1 MRVTKRSGRVE
12 DVKFD
17 NVTNR
22 ISKLTEGLSNSVD
35 VTKVAQQV
43 FSSIYDGINTHEID
57 TLSAEICIGMI
68 TSDPDYEILA
78 TRITAS
84 NIQKR
89 AANNFHIAMRKLHKA
104 GIVTHEVLEVSSKVK
119 DDIKPERDYDFG
131 YFGLKT
137 LEKGYL
143 QKIDGEIIETPQYM
157 YMRVAI
163 GIHGHDT
170 ERVLETYDALSKGLF
185 IHATPTL
192 FNAGT
197 PRPQMSSCFVAG
209 TAVFTTNRGP
219 VPIEEVCIGDNV
231 VTHTGSIKPVL
242 QTHKNLLGD
251 RTLFDV
257 KIYKTPG
264 FQVTGNHRFWSITKE
279 QLHWKD
285 EPQWNSIEHL
295 RVGDWISIPKTK
307 LNTVYEILDMYELL
321 KDENGT
327 EHWTY
332 SFEFDGTKM
341 RRLTHF
347 TSEYRPNGIT
357 LKGEWFE
364 RYIKVDEDF
373 AWFIGSWYGD
383 GCITYQRSSA
393 KSKRTPTHRGIS
405 FAQNPNNTTFIEK
418 IEKIGCKYLGVHAC
432 ISKSKKRNCLSISF
446 NNSAIGNAFN
456 ILFGRWSSGKFLW
469 PNMYSWNRNMVSAFI
484 GGLVSTDGCC
494 TLRGNVTVQLTNQPL
509 IKSIFHLSRSVGLDT
524 SLTVGSKPYKDR
536 KQYIGRIQFPWI
548 PEIMK
553 WVYKHYDD
561 NRLYK
566 SERANTTLEIDGKIF
581 LRINAKTRVKDNL
594 PEFVYTLGVK
604 DDHSYT
610 VQGVIAEN
618 CFLIANKEDSI
629 DGIYDTVKE
638 CARIS
643 KWAGG
648 IGLHIHDVRANKSH
662 IRGTNG
668 TSDGIIPM
676 LRVYNSTA
684 RYVNQAGRRKGSIAV
699 YLEPWHAD
707 ILDFLEIR
715 LNQGDEEA
723 RCRDLFSAMWIP
735 DLFMKRVESGGNWS
749 LFCPDQAKGLSDVYG
764 KEFEDLY
771 EKYEAEGLARK
782 VVPASEVWKAI
793 IKSQSETG
801 TPYMLYKDA
810 CNEKSNHKHVG
821 TIKSSNLCVAP
832 ETKILTSKGQQIISE
847 LVDQDVEVWNGD
859 EFSNVTIRQTGKN
872 QKLLTVKTSKGLE
885 LRCTPYHKFWIV
897 GHNEPIEAQNLE
909 KGMKIIK
916 HSLPVINHNTENM
929 KYAYTHGLFCADG
942 TTSSHGN
949 PKRCLFKA
957 KNNGFCMRHQKNLK
971 DYEEDDDGTC
981 QANSYSEQKFLDLY
995 HVKKKL
1001 MKFIDYD
1008 YASNNDAC
1016 NKIRLRLPKDIDEKY
1031 TVPTECSLE
1040 SKLEWFAGLIDGD
1053 GCVTKHQG
1061 GRGISI
1067 QIGSIHYNFLN
1078 DVLLM
1083 LQTIGVNSRINLS
1096 RNESIKELPG
1106 GSYTCKKLWRLLI
1119 PSGGVELLKTLGL
1132 NTRRVNINTENLP
1145 NRQALHF
1152 DKIVSVEDLGETS
1165 DTFCFNEPLKHR
1177 GIFNGILTGNCT
1189 EILEYTDKDET
1200 AVCNLASI
1208 ALPKYVDVEK
1218 KEFNH
1223 EELHRVTKMVTRNLN
1238 KVIDKNFY
1246 PTENGERSNM
1256 RHRPIGIGV
1265 QGLADVF
1272 IMLRMSFGSEESRK
1286 LNRDIFETIYHA
1298 SLESSCELAE
1308 MYGTYETFKGSP
1320 FSQGILQFDM
1330 WDRDPKFSGRYDWN
1344 AMREL
1349 VKKGTRNS
1357 LLLAPMPTA
1366 STSQILGNNE
1376 CFEPYTTNIY
1386 LRRTLAGEFVVVN
1399 KHLVNDLKERGLWSK
1414 EMKDLMVKAN
1424 GSVQNIIDI
1433 PDDLKEL
1440 YKTVWEMSQKTII
1453 DMAADRGVYIDQSQS
1468 MNLFVESPTLS
1479 KLSSMHMY
1487 AWKTG
1492 LKTGMYYLR
1501 SKAKARPIQFSL
1513 EAECAMCSA

>member
-1 MRVTKRSGRVE
+1 MRVIKRSGRVE

-22 ISKLTEGLSNSVD
+22 ISKLTEGLSETVD
-35 VTKVAQQV
+35 VTKIAQQV
-43 FSSIYDGINTHEID
+43 FSSIYDGIKTPEID

-119 DDIKPERDYDFG
+119 DDIKPERDFEFG

-143 QKIDGEIIETPQYM
+143 QKIDGEIIETPQYL

-163 GIHGHDT
+163 GIHGHDIDH
-170 ERVLETYDALSKGLF
+170 VLETYDALSKGLF

-197 PRPQMSSCFVAG
+197 PRPQMSSCF
-209 TAVFTTNRGP
+209 
-219 VPIEEVCIGDNV
+219 
-231 VTHTGSIKPVL
+231 
-242 QTHKNLLGD
+242 
-251 RTLFDV
+251 
-257 KIYKTPG
+257 
-264 FQVTGNHRFWSITKE
+264 
-279 QLHWKD
+279 
-285 EPQWNSIEHL
+285 
-295 RVGDWISIPKTK
+295 
-307 LNTVYEILDMYELL
+307 
-321 KDENGT
+321 
-327 EHWTY
+327 
-332 SFEFDGTKM
+332 
-341 RRLTHF
+341 
-347 TSEYRPNGIT
+347 
-357 LKGEWFE
+357 
-364 RYIKVDEDF
+364 
-373 AWFIGSWYGD
+373 
-383 GCITYQRSSA
+383 
-393 KSKRTPTHRGIS
+393 
-405 FAQNPNNTTFIEK
+405 
-418 IEKIGCKYLGVHAC
+418 
-432 ISKSKKRNCLSISF
+432 
-446 NNSAIGNAFN
+446 
-456 ILFGRWSSGKFLW
+456 
-469 PNMYSWNRNMVSAFI
+469 
-484 GGLVSTDGCC
+484 
-494 TLRGNVTVQLTNQPL
+494 
-509 IKSIFHLSRSVGLDT
+509 
-524 SLTVGSKPYKDR
+524 
-536 KQYIGRIQFPWI
+536 
-548 PEIMK
+548 
-553 WVYKHYDD
+553 
-561 NRLYK
+561 
-566 SERANTTLEIDGKIF
+566 
-581 LRINAKTRVKDNL
+581 
-594 PEFVYTLGVK
+594 
-604 DDHSYT
+604 
-610 VQGVIAEN
+610 
-618 CFLIANKEDSI
+618 LIANKEDSI

-648 IGLHIHDVRANKSH
+648 IGLHVHDVRANKSH

-676 LRVYNSTA
+676 LRVYNTTA

-715 LNQGDEEA
+715 LNQGDEDA

-735 DLFMKRVESGGNWS
+735 DLFMKRVESDGNWS
-749 LFCPDQAKGLSDVYG
+749 LFCPDTARGLSDVYG

-771 EKYEAEGLARK
+771 EKYEADGLATK
-782 VVPASEVWKAI
+782 VVPASEIWKAI

-810 CNEKSNHKHVG
+810 CNEKSNHKHLG
-821 TIKSSNLCVAP
+821 TIKSSNL
-832 ETKILTSKGQQIISE
+832 
-847 LVDQDVEVWNGD
+847 
-859 EFSNVTIRQTGKN
+859 
-872 QKLLTVKTSKGLE
+872 
-885 LRCTPYHKFWIV
+885 
-897 GHNEPIEAQNLE
+897 
-909 KGMKIIK
+909 
-916 HSLPVINHNTENM
+916 
-929 KYAYTHGLFCADG
+929 
-942 TTSSHGN
+942 
-949 PKRCLFKA
+949 
-957 KNNGFCMRHQKNLK
+957 
-971 DYEEDDDGTC
+971 
-981 QANSYSEQKFLDLY
+981 
-995 HVKKKL
+995 
-1001 MKFIDYD
+1001 
-1008 YASNNDAC
+1008 
-1016 NKIRLRLPKDIDEKY
+1016 
-1031 TVPTECSLE
+1031 
-1040 SKLEWFAGLIDGD
+1040 
-1053 GCVTKHQG
+1053 
-1061 GRGISI
+1061 
-1067 QIGSIHYNFLN
+1067 
-1078 DVLLM
+1078 
-1083 LQTIGVNSRINLS
+1083 
-1096 RNESIKELPG
+1096 
-1106 GSYTCKKLWRLLI
+1106 
-1119 PSGGVELLKTLGL
+1119 
-1132 NTRRVNINTENLP
+1132 
-1145 NRQALHF
+1145 
-1152 DKIVSVEDLGETS
+1152 
-1165 DTFCFNEPLKHR
+1165 
-1177 GIFNGILTGNCT
+1177 CT

-1246 PTENGERSNM
+1246 PTENGKRSNM

-1272 IMLRMSFGSEESRK
+1272 IMLRMTFGSEESRK

-1298 SLESSCELAE
+1298 ALESSCELAE
-1308 MYGTYETFKGSP
+1308 MYGPYESFKGSP
-1320 FSQGILQFDM
+1320 FSKGILQFDM

-1349 VKKGTRNS
+1349 VKKGTMNS

-1433 PDDLKEL
+1433 PGDLKEL

-1468 MNLFVESPTLS
+1468 MNLFVESPTVS

-1501 SKAKARPIQFSL
+1501 SKAKSRPIQFSL
-1513 EAECAMCSA
+1513 EAECSMCSA